1 MNQMIFLVVDG
12 YIFKLYKKL
21 QFQIKDNYYA
31 LGNSIYL
38 FLNTKQ
44 VNTPSNP
51 DYIGWVMSTNV
62 NPMEIYMYDYVWYE
76 KNFNHSMYWT

>member
-1 MNQMIFLVVDG
+1 M
-12 YIFKLYKKL
+12 
-21 QFQIKDNYYA
+21 QFQIQDNYYA

-44 VNTPSNP
+44 VNKPSNP
-51 DYIGWVMSTNV
+51 DNIGWVMSTNV

-76 KNFNHSMYWT
+76 NNINHLICWT